1 MTSRIK
7 SCVPPGSPEELL
19 SALRSTRLL
28 SHARLHRLASQISKR
43 KAPLHVWAA
52 DLVEKGW
59 VTKFQARQMLAGR
72 GSFLVLGPYLVLE
85 PLGKG
90 GMGHVFKAR
99 HRWMKREVALKII
112 SSQPFADSSPSLDS
126 SSEGFNLFPQALYL
140 NGKQTGLHIDS
151 LRREAQAAARVS
163 HPHFVTA
170 YAAGRVGSIYFLVM
184 EYIEGADLE
193 RVVRWTGPL
202 PISLACS
209 FIRQAALALQHLH
222 EQGLVHRDI
231 KPTNLVLAGVDL
243 KPDQP
248 LTVADGQGILKI
260 LDFGLARKREEG
272 AITESLSGTPDYVAP
287 EVAHDGRAA
296 DIRSDLYSLGCTFYF
311 LLTGQVPYPGGSWT
325 EKLLR
330 HHLDPLTSPEILRPE
345 IPLPVVAILQKLLAK
360 NPAKRYGI
368 PAEVA
373 DALGA
378 IEKTCQEA
386 DLAVVP
392 PVRETALNEGSVNS
406 PIVAKKLGGK
416 NTQLITM
423 PARKRHRSY
432 RFIIQVGLAILFG
445 MGIGL
450 MARHWNTVRT
460 WGAMLHEAIAEQSER
475 VANTI
480 QQEKSTPIIDE
491 PPHPFILERN
501 GKTHTSLKEA
511 IAEAADGET
520 IVIDGGGLQI
530 VGGVDLRGKALT
542 LKARANS
549 RPVLH
554 FIPLKEPRTRQS
566 LLTHDRPLLIEGL
579 DLVLPNVTKLALP
592 SQPLHLLY
600 SEGTSLRLSNCRLSA
615 PEGHSPIAARNCPD
629 VRLENCD
636 ILAGASAL
644 CLEVG
649 EASSVEVELTG
660 CRVVTNEAD
669 GAALALWAKETIK
682 PSRVNLNLDGNHF
695 EAGRIVSFSQIHAPV
710 EVHASKNEITFRQA
724 VVSYTNHGNEKAWEK
739 THWSEGA
746 NTYQGTSDWICVNG
760 MPAGICGLD
769 AWQRCWGQVGQGS
782 SE

>member
-1 MTSRIK
+1 MNGRIK

-28 SHARLHRLASQISKR
+28 SHARLHRLASQITKR

-52 DLVEKGW
+52 DLVDKGW
-59 VTKFQARQMLAGR
+59 VTKFQARQILAGR

-151 LRREAQAAARVS
+151 LRREAQAAARVC

-170 YAAGRVGSIYFLVM
+170 YDAGRVGSIYFLVM
-184 EYIEGADLE
+184 EYIEGVDLE

-222 EQGLVHRDI
+222 DQGLVHRDI
-231 KPTNLVLAGVDL
+231 KPTNLILAGVDL
-243 KPDQP
+243 KPDQA
-248 LTVADGQGILKI
+248 LTVAEGQGILKI
-260 LDFGLARKREEG
+260 LDFGLARKREDG
-272 AITESLSGTPDYVAP
+272 AITESLSGTPDFVAP

-360 NPAKRYGI
+360 NPARRYGI

-373 DALGA
+373 DALGS
-378 IEKTCQEA
+378 IEKTCREA

-392 PVRETALNEGSVNS
+392 PLRETALNEGTVNS
-406 PIVAKKLGGK
+406 PIVTGR
-416 NTQLITM
+416 QV
-423 PARKRHRSY
+423 RKRSRSY
-432 RFIIQVGLAILFG
+432 RFIIQVGLAIVFG
-445 MGIGL
+445 MGMGL
-450 MARHWNTVRT
+450 LARHWNTVRA
-460 WGAMLHEAIAEQSER
+460 WGVRLHEAIADQT
-475 VANTI
+475 VKVDNI
-480 QQEKSTPIIDE
+480 NHQEKSTPSLNE
-491 PPHPFILERN
+491 LPRPFSVEGR
-501 GKTHTSLKEA
+501 GTKFASLSEA
-511 IAEAADGET
+511 IAGAADGET
-520 IVIDGGGLQI
+520 IIIKGAELQI
-530 VGGVDLRGKALT
+530 VGGLDLSGKGLT
-542 LKARANS
+542 LKASADS

-554 FIPLKEPRTRQS
+554 FVPLKEPRTRQS
-566 LLTHDRPLLIEGL
+566 LLTHDRPLIIEGL
-579 DLVLPNVTKLALP
+579 DLVLPSITKLSLP

-636 ILAGASAL
+636 IVAGASAL

-649 EASSVEVELTG
+649 EASSAEVTLAD
-660 CRVVTNEAD
+660 CRIVAKETE
-669 GAALALWAKETIK
+669 GAALAFWAKETIN
-682 PSRVNLNLDGNHF
+682 PLQVRLNLDRNHF
-695 EAGRIVSFSQIHAPV
+695 DAGRIVSFSQINAPV
-710 EVHASKNEITFRQA
+710 EVHAFKNEIGFRQA
-724 VVSYTNHGNEKAWEK
+724 VVSYSSHANEKAWEK
-739 THWSEGA
+739 THWRESDNA
-746 NTYQGTSDWICVNG
+746 YQGTSNWICVNG

-769 AWQRCWGQVGQGS
+769 AWQKCWSLVEPGS